1 MSALPNKRLKLTGGD
16 RSKGSGVLCA
26 NRHELSFNDGC
37 ARASRPQL
45 QRDPLTRTQHGSRPM
60 RATLQLDVATRS
72 HGAGVRP
79 LRALLVACFLALAP
93 MLAFAQQPAPTPV
106 PRDTSPAA
114 QLQQMMGMFN
124 QMGPMYEA
132 MMKSMIEGDR
142 KSVV

>member
-1 MSALPNKRLKLTGGD
+1 MR
-16 RSKGSGVLCA
+16 
-26 NRHELSFNDGC
+26 

-60 RATLQLDVATRS
+60 RATPQLDVATRS

-114 QLQQMMGMFN
+114 QLQQMMG
-124 QMGPMYEA
+124 
-132 MMKSMIEGDR
+132 DR
-142 KSVV
+142 KSTRLNSSHSQISYAVFCLKKKKKSESKDM